1 MSTEENK
8 EQVET
13 ETVETAETVEETVTP
28 EEVVEEEMINEDTTV
43 SSDSS
48 SVSDEEKYASLDEEF
63 KSKMEAKVADAQARA
78 KEAEDKFLRT
88 HADFE
93 NIKKRLE
100 KEKYSA
106 IDYASEKFAKDLL
119 APIDAMQMAM
129 LSANGDVEAEVLVEK
144 LKEGFELTVKAF
156 NKAFEKHDITEVE
169 YDEFNPDYHNAV
181 MQADSDTVESGQIVM
196 VMQKGYKFKDR
207 LLREA
212 MVSVAN

>member
-1 MSTEENK
+1 MKKEEK
-8 EQVET
+8 IEEEV
-13 ETVETAETVEETVTP
+13 VVEETTQTQ
-28 EEVVEEEMINEDTTV
+28 EVVEEINTTEEIIEE
-43 SSDSS
+43 SKQN
-48 SVSDEEKYASLDEEF
+48 DEEKFASLDEEF
-63 KSKMEAKVADAQARA
+63 KAKMEALVEEANIKA
-78 KEAEDKFLRT
+78 KDSEDKFLRT

-119 APIDAMQMAM
+119 APIDALQMAI
-129 LSANGDVEAEVLVEK
+129 LSANADIKAEDLVAK
-144 LKEGFELTVKAF
+144 LKEGIELTVKAF
-156 NKAFEKHDITEVE
+156 NKAFEKHDINEVE

-181 MQADSDTVESGQIVM
+181 MKVDDEKIESGQIVTI
-196 VMQKGYKFKDR
+196 MQKGYKFKDR

>member
-1 MSTEENK
+1 MSKEKQNTENVEK
-8 EQVET
+8 EEI
-13 ETVETAETVEETVTP
+13 VEETQNT
-28 EEVVEEEMINEDTTV
+28 EVEEI
-43 SSDSS
+43 
-48 SVSDEEKYASLDEEF
+48 SDEEKFASLDEEF
-63 KSKMEAKVADAQARA
+63 KAKTEEKVAQAEAKA
-78 KEAEDKFLRT
+78 KEAEEKFLRT

-100 KEKYSA
+100 KEKYNA

-119 APIDAMQMAM
+119 APIDALQMAI
-129 LSANGDVEAEVLVEK
+129 LSANADVEAEQLVDK
-144 LKEGFELTVKAF
+144 LKEGIELTVKAF
-156 NKAFEKHDITEVE
+156 NKAFEKHDIVEVE

-181 MQADSDTVESGQIVM
+181 QQVDSQDVESGQIVM

>member
-1 MSTEENK
+1 MSNKTEDIKNE
-8 EQVET
+8 
-13 ETVETAETVEETVTP
+13 VEETTEQDTQP
-28 EEVVEEEMINEDTTV
+28 QEEINNEDTQV
-43 SSDSS
+43 SQNE
-48 SVSDEEKYASLDEEF
+48 EEKFASLDEEF
-63 KSKMEAKVADAQARA
+63 KAKMEAKVEEANAKA
-78 KEAEDKFLRT
+78 KESEDKFLRT

-119 APIDAMQMAM
+119 APIDALQMAI
-129 LSANGDVEAEVLVEK
+129 LSANADIPAEDLVDK
-144 LKEGFELTVKAF
+144 LKEGIELTVKAF

-169 YDEFNPDYHNAV
+169 YDEFNPEYHNAV
-181 MQADSDTVESGQIVM
+181 MKVDDENVESGQIVT
-196 VMQKGYKFKDR
+196 VMQKDYKFKDR

>member
-1 MSTEENK
+1 MSKEKVKTEDEIVTEE
-8 EQVET
+8 VT
-13 ETVETAETVEETVTP
+13 EESTSSEETK
-28 EEVVEEEMINEDTTV
+28 EENSNKVEQT
-43 SSDSS
+43 
-48 SVSDEEKYASLDEEF
+48 DEEKFASLDEEF
-63 KSKMEAKVADAQARA
+63 KSKMEAQVAQAEAKA
-78 KEAEDKFLRT
+78 KESEDKFLRT

-100 KEKYSA
+100 REKYSA

-119 APIDAMQMAM
+119 APIDALQMAI
-129 LSANGDVEAEVLVEK
+129 LSANADIPAEDLVEK
-144 LKEGFELTVKAF
+144 LKEGIELTVKAF

-181 MQADSDTVESGQIVM
+181 QQVPSEDVESGQIVQ
-196 VMQKGYKFKDR
+196 VLQKGYKFKDR

>member
-1 MSTEENK
+1 MSEKENKVETEEVIESTEE
-8 EQVET
+8 VET
-13 ETVETAETVEETVTP
+13 QTVEEV
-28 EEVVEEEMINEDTTV
+28 
-43 SSDSS
+43 
-48 SVSDEEKYASLDEEF
+48 VSDEEKFASLDEEF
-63 KSKMEAKVADAQARA
+63 KAKMENLVAVAEAKA

-119 APIDAMQMAM
+119 APIDALQMAI
-129 LSANGDVEAEVLVEK
+129 LSTSADIPAEDLVEK
-144 LKEGFELTVKAF
+144 LKEGIELTVKAF
-156 NKAFEKHDITEVE
+156 NKAFEKHDINEVE
-169 YDEFNPDYHNAV
+169 YDEFNPDFHNAV
-181 MQADSDTVESGQIVM
+181 MKADSEDVESGQIVM
-196 VMQKGYKFKDR
+196 VMQKGYKIKER

>member
-1 MSTEENK
+1 MSKENEEIKEEDIVTED
-8 EQVET
+8 V
-13 ETVETAETVEETVTP
+13 AVEEAV
-28 EEVVEEEMINEDTTV
+28 EEVVN
-43 SSDSS
+43 
-48 SVSDEEKYASLDEEF
+48 DEEKFASLDEEF
-63 KSKMEAKVADAQARA
+63 KSKMEEKVAQAEAKA

-119 APIDAMQMAM
+119 APIDALQMAI
-129 LSANGDVEAEVLVEK
+129 LSTSADIPAEDLVEK
-144 LKEGFELTVKAF
+144 LKEGIELTVKAF
-156 NKAFEKHDITEVE
+156 NKAFEKHDINEVE

-181 MQADSDTVESGQIVM
+181 MKTDSEDVESGQIVM
-196 VMQKGYKFKDR
+196 VMQKGYVFKDR

>member
-8 EQVET
+8 ENIET
-13 ETVETAETVEETVTP
+13 ETVEEVENVEVEEISKTEVT
-28 EEVVEEEMINEDTTV
+28 
-43 SSDSS
+43 
-48 SVSDEEKYASLDEEF
+48 DEEKFASLDEEF
-63 KSKMEAKVADAQARA
+63 KAKMEAKVADAEARA

-100 KEKYSA
+100 KEKYNA

-129 LSANGDVEAEVLVEK
+129 LSANGDIEAEVLVEK

>member
-1 MSTEENK
+1 MKEN
-8 EQVET
+8 EQEVET
-13 ETVETAETVEETVTP
+13 EVIDTEVETEETVETNVTP
-28 EEVVEEEMINEDTTV
+28 EEV
-43 SSDSS
+43 
-48 SVSDEEKYASLDEEF
+48 SDEDKFASLDEEF
-63 KSKMEAKVADAQARA
+63 KAKMEAKVAAAEEKA

-100 KEKYSA
+100 KEKYNA

-119 APIDAMQMAM
+119 APIDALQMAII
-129 LSANGDVEAEVLVEK
+129 SANADVEPEQLVEK
-144 LKEGFELTVKAF
+144 LKEGIELTVKAF

-181 MQADSDTVESGQIVM
+181 MQADSQTVESGQIVM

>member
-1 MSTEENK
+1 MSEEKIQEELTNEDTKVSSDSENEVTTEEI
-8 EQVET
+8 QVET
-13 ETVETAETVEETVTP
+13 EVD
-28 EEVVEEEMINEDTTV
+28 DT
-43 SSDSS
+43 
-48 SVSDEEKYASLDEEF
+48 EKFASLDEEF
-63 KSKMEAKVADAQARA
+63 KAKMEAKVAEAEARA
-78 KEAEDKFLRT
+78 KESEDKFLRT

-100 KEKYSA
+100 KEKYQA

-119 APIDAMQMAM
+119 APIDALQMAI
-129 LSANGDVEAEVLVEK
+129 LSASGDVEAEQLVEK
-144 LKEGFELTVKAF
+144 LKEGIELTVKAF
-156 NKAFEKHDITEVE
+156 NKAFEKHDIVEVE

-181 MQADSDTVESGQIVM
+181 MQADSQDVESGQIVM

>member
-1 MSTEENK
+1 MSDKTEDIKDE
-8 EQVET
+8 
-13 ETVETAETVEETVTP
+13 VEETTQKDTQP
-28 EEVVEEEMINEDTTV
+28 QEEINNEDTQV
-43 SSDSS
+43 SQNE
-48 SVSDEEKYASLDEEF
+48 EEKFASLDEEF
-63 KSKMEAKVADAQARA
+63 KAKMEAKVEEANAKA
-78 KEAEDKFLRT
+78 KESEDKFLRT

-119 APIDAMQMAM
+119 APIDALQMAI
-129 LSANGDVEAEVLVEK
+129 LSANADIPAEDLVDK
-144 LKEGFELTVKAF
+144 LKEGIELTVKAF

-181 MQADSDTVESGQIVM
+181 MKVDDENVESGQIVT

>member
-8 EQVET
+8 TNEMEAEATPTEELIEETEVET
-13 ETVETAETVEETVTP
+13 E
-28 EEVVEEEMINEDTTV
+28 ID
-43 SSDSS
+43 DS
-48 SVSDEEKYASLDEEF
+48 EKFASLDEEF
-63 KSKMEAKVADAQARA
+63 KAKMEAKVADAEARA

-100 KEKYSA
+100 KEKYNA

-129 LSANGDVEAEVLVEK
+129 LSVNGDVEPEILVEK

-169 YDEFNPDYHNAV
+169 YDVFDPECHNAV
-181 MQADSDTVESGQIVM
+181 MQADSETVESGQIVM

>member
-1 MSTEENK
+1 MSKK
-8 EQVET
+8 EKAVET
-13 ETVETAETVEETVTP
+13 EDVI
-28 EEVVEEEMINEDTTV
+28 VEEEMTNENTNV

-48 SVSDEEKYASLDEEF
+48 SIEINDTEKFASLDEEF
-63 KSKMEAKVADAQARA
+63 KAKMEAKVAAAKAKA

-119 APIDAMQMAM
+119 APIDAMQMAK
-129 LSANGDVEAEVLVEK
+129 LSANGDFDAVQIVEK
-144 LKEGFELTVKAF
+144 LQEGIDLTLKAF
-156 NKAFEKHDITEVE
+156 NKAFEKHDIMEVE
-169 YDEFNPDYHNAV
+169 YDVFNPDYHNAV
-181 MQADSDTVESGQIVM
+181 MKVDSDEVESGQIVM

>member
-1 MSTEENK
+1 
-8 EQVET
+8 
-13 ETVETAETVEETVTP
+13 
-28 EEVVEEEMINEDTTV
+28 
-43 SSDSS
+43 
-48 SVSDEEKYASLDEEF
+48 
-63 KSKMEAKVADAQARA
+63 
-78 KEAEDKFLRT
+78 
-88 HADFE
+88 
-93 NIKKRLE
+93 
-100 KEKYSA
+100 
-106 IDYASEKFAKDLL
+106 
-119 APIDAMQMAM
+119 MQMAM

>member
-1 MSTEENK
+1 MEENK
-8 EQVET
+8 ETKNEEIIEETEAVET
-13 ETVETAETVEETVTP
+13 QVVIE
-28 EEVVEEEMINEDTTV
+28 EEVEIP
-43 SSDSS
+43 
-48 SVSDEEKYASLDEEF
+48 DEEKFASLDEEF
-63 KSKMEAKVADAQARA
+63 KSKMEAKVVAAEEKA

-100 KEKYSA
+100 KEKYNA
-106 IDYASEKFAKDLL
+106 IDYSSEKFAKDLL
-119 APIDAMQMAM
+119 APIDAMQMAI
-129 LSANGDVEAEVLVEK
+129 LSANGDFEAEQIVEK
-144 LKEGFELTVKAF
+144 LKEGIELTVKAF

-181 MQADSDTVESGQIVM
+181 MKADSETVESGQIVM